1 MSKPNRNNFPGKGK
15 RNEFNPKLYERPG
28 LSSDEIEEIKEAFD
42 IFDPEGLGE
51 IQVDELLNAMKS
63 LSFDKKNPGIYR
75 MIEDFNQDGAGII
88 TFEEFLDMMTARI
101 SERNTKDDLKRVF
114 NLFDEERQGYI
125 SVDNLKK
132 VAKELGEDIPDEE
145 LNEIVERADLDGDKK
160 LGFEDFYNVMTKKS
174 FA

>member
-1 MSKPNRNNFPGKGK
+1 
-15 RNEFNPKLYERPG
+15 
-28 LSSDEIEEIKEAFD
+28 
-42 IFDPEGLGE
+42 
-51 IQVDELLNAMKS
+51 
-63 LSFDKKNPGIYR
+63 
-75 MIEDFNQDGAGII
+75 
-88 TFEEFLDMMTARI
+88 MTARI